1 MRRESMDY
9 TITTSNDGTYIILKV
24 KGNITRRTALQMNL
38 EAHAL
43 GRQLQIR
50 RYFVDVTEA
59 KNTDVPLDDYELAY
73 SDMRQ
78 TEGIDKQARVVALVS
93 PNDHSHDFMETVS
106 KNAGLHLKLF
116 TDPDEAKRYLLET
129 VLPER

>member
-1 MRRESMDY
+1 MDY
-9 TITTSNDGTYIILKV
+9 VITPSSDGMYIIIKV
-24 KGNITRRTALQMNL
+24 KGNITRQTALQMNL

-50 RYFVDVTEA
+50 RYYVDMTES
-59 KNTDVPLDDYELAY
+59 KNADEPLEDYELAH

-78 TEGIDKQARVVALVS
+78 TEGIDKQAWVAALVS

-116 TDPDEAKRYLLET
+116 TDPDDAMQYLMET
-129 VLPER
+129 VLPLT

>member
-1 MRRESMDY
+1 MDY
-9 TITTSNDGTYIILKV
+9 TITPSNDGMFIILKV
-24 KGNITRRTALQMNL
+24 KGNITRRSAMQMNL

-43 GRQLQIR
+43 GRHMQVR

-59 KNTDVPLDDYELAY
+59 KNTDEPLEDYEFAH

-78 TEGIDKQARVVALVS
+78 TEGIDKQALVATLIS

-106 KNAGLHLKLF
+106 KNAGLHVKLF
-116 TDPDEAKRYLLET
+116 TDPAEAKRYLMQT
-129 VLPER
+129 IPPIK